1 METDN
6 PKNLQAFN
14 WFEKDG
20 HVERRCNHFRLI
32 DLTRDR
38 DRDRNRDR
46 DSFLKRALKES
57 KNFKLGSL
65 KTP

>member
-32 DLTRDR
+32 DLTRENLYFVGVPATLDE
-38 DRDRNRDR
+38 DDE
-46 DSFLKRALKES
+46 F
-57 KNFKLGSL
+57 
-65 KTP
+65 